1 MRYDLLG
8 LLTDL
13 HGTIGSDEGPHG
25 VWLLVPGDQTPLLDR
40 QATGVPGQK
49 AIVPESWV
57 RNAHRSE
64 LATSG
69 S

>member
-1 MRYDLLG
+1 M
-8 LLTDL
+8 
-13 HGTIGSDEGPHG
+13 
-25 VWLLVPGDQTPLLDR
+25 WLLVPGDQTPLLDR